1 MRHPAARLTDLRV
14 LRLLRLFLVACPAQ
28 PTGGSPASP
37 PLLLPILLPRL
48 AFAALDR
55 MWRGEE
61 NIFARARPARLDT
74 QYSSTGACT
83 TAPPARTLVPP
94 RWFHVPGSGV
104 RDAQDPP
111 EGLVTSTNL
120 SSSLLLQRSSLL
132 DHRGAADASAREL
145 ECGGRDADG
154 SCWGI
159 AGPSPAT
166 QQQLPSA
173 PHGGADTRS
182 LGSLLRHADLRP
194 TRDTSACDTSPREV
208 GRLLRHYRDENA
220 RLREQLKAKELH
232 EAHIMERLEETSNK
246 CAHLQLAWQRASG
259 GTPTSLLQSAGD
271 KADAVPSV
279 GSHGGE
285 AEETVQSHL
294 AQKEAEV
301 RELQGRV
308 EAYREAL
315 QRSRAHAALS
325 AEERREAPAPAT
337 CSAGSSTAV
346 SVSPTSLHVLLLQS
360 LNTADYLVKVF
371 NALQH
376 CHCTRHGDPHGNASD
391 CCRRSLHDCKLRCL
405 QAAMKGA
412 LISSELLELEDG
424 PENDTAAANM
434 ETAVAVREELL
445 YCEAVAVRLAASLL
459 SREKSAGDDAVPP
472 VTTTAA
478 AARSERAAS
487 PPPLSALGSLTAVEV
502 AEPVA
507 AAKAAAAETHDDDDE
522 GAGDGER
529 RTEEN
534 GHATVSYVAAAREPR
549 GCPSRCRPDVGDCE
563 VQ

>member
-1 MRHPAARLTDLRV
+1 M
-14 LRLLRLFLVACPAQ
+14 
-28 PTGGSPASP
+28 
-37 PLLLPILLPRL
+37 
-48 AFAALDR
+48 
-55 MWRGEE
+55 
-61 NIFARARPARLDT
+61 
-74 QYSSTGACT
+74 
-83 TAPPARTLVPP
+83 PP
-94 RWFHVPGSGV
+94 RWFHVPGSGA
-104 RDAQDPP
+104 RDAQGPP
-111 EGLVTSTNL
+111 EGLVTSTHL

-132 DHRGAADASAREL
+132 DHGGTADASAHEL
-145 ECGGRDADG
+145 GCGGRDADG

-159 AGPSPAT
+159 VGPSPAT
-166 QQQLPSA
+166 QPQQPFA
-173 PHGGADTRS
+173 PRGGAGTCDTRS
-182 LGSLLRHADLRP
+182 LGSLLRHPDLRP
-194 TRDTSACDTSPREV
+194 TRDTSADDTSSTEV
-208 GRLLRHYRDENA
+208 SRLLRHYRDENA

-232 EAHIMERLEETSNK
+232 EAHIMARLEETSHR

-259 GTPTSLLQSAGD
+259 DTPSLLLESAGD
-271 KADAVPSV
+271 KPGAVQSV

-285 AEETVQSHL
+285 AEETVQSRL

-325 AEERREAPAPAT
+325 AEEWRAAPAPAT
-337 CSAGSSTAV
+337 CTAGNSTAV

-376 CHCTRHGDPHGNASD
+376 CHCTRHGDAHGSASD
-391 CCRRSLHDCKLRCL
+391 CCRRSLHDCKVRCL
-405 QAAMKGA
+405 QAAVKGA
-412 LISSELLELEDG
+412 PISSELLELEGG

-459 SREKSAGDDAVPP
+459 SREKSADDDAAPP
-472 VTTTAA
+472 ATTKAA
-478 AARSERAAS
+478 AAAPPEKAAS
-487 PPPLSALGSLTAVEV
+487 LPPLSALGSLTALGV

-507 AAKAAAAETHDDDDE
+507 VAKAAAAETHDDGDDE
-522 GAGDGER
+522 DAGEGER
-529 RTEEN
+529 STEEN
-534 GHATVSYVAAAREPR
+534 GHATVSYVAAAREPQR
-549 GCPSRCRPDVGDCE
+549 RPSRCRPDVGDCE